1 MRYLGKQSEID
12 KGASRIFFHNLYK
25 NNYKKMVNFAYRYVY
40 DYSEAE
46 NIVQDAFCTLWLDYN
61 KRNIEKSPESYLFG
75 IIRNN
80 CASYLRKLKIK
91 DSNKDKI
98 VEALLFSNIE
108 DVEIEENVKV
118 RLNKILAELPEK
130 QLQVL
135 TQHAIE
141 RKNIRTISEEM
152 NISETTVKTHYSRA
166 LKYLRKNLLFILIG
180 I

>member
-1 MRYLGKQSEID
+1 MENKNKQNKD
-12 KGASRIFFHNLYK
+12 VNRMIFHDLYNK
-25 NNYKKMVNFAYRYVY
+25 NYKKMVNFAYRYVY
-40 DYSEAE
+40 DYFEAE
-46 NIVQDAFCTLWLDYN
+46 NIVQDAFCILWTDYN
-61 KRNIEKSPESYLFG
+61 KRNIEKNVESYLFG
-75 IIRNN
+75 IIRNK
-80 CASYLRKLKIK
+80 CASYLKKLKIK

-98 VEALLFSNIE
+98 VEALLFSNIK
-108 DVEIEENVKV
+108 DIEIEEDVKV

-166 LKYLRKNLLFILIG
+166 LKYLRKNLLFILLG